1 MRSGDAAGQTRVV
14 TDPAATPPI
23 RRVLRDGHRRLFP
36 RDPRTEGS
44 DPDYRFS
51 LANERTFLAWIR
63 SALALA
69 AGGLGA
75 VALLDDFPGEE
86 YLGLALLAL
95 SFVTAGL
102 SYRRWALA
110 ETAMRLGRPLPPSRL
125 PLLLAIAVSAVA
137 VASAVLVALNA

>member
-1 MRSGDAAGQTRVV
+1 VNEPTART
-14 TDPAATPPI
+14 PAA
-23 RRVLRDGHRRLFP
+23 RVLRNGPRRLFP
-36 RDPRTEGS
+36 PDPRTEGS

-63 SALALA
+63 SSLALA

-95 SFVTAGL
+95 SFITAGL

-137 VASAVLVALNA
+137 VASAVLVAVNST

>member
-1 MRSGDAAGQTRVV
+1 M
-14 TDPAATPPI
+14 TDPAVTPPV
-23 RRVLRDGHRRLFP
+23 RRVLRKGHRRLFP
-36 RDPRTEGS
+36 RDPRTKGT

-63 SALALA
+63 TALALA

-75 VALLDDFPGEE
+75 TALLEDFPGEE

-95 SFVTAGL
+95 SFITAGL

-110 ETAMRLGRPLPPSRL
+110 ETAMRLGQPLPPSRL
-125 PLLLAIAVSAVA
+125 PLLLAVAVSVVA
-137 VASAVLVALNA
+137 VASAVLVAVNS